1 MLSTSASTWSGPAS
15 HDTARMSHSLGPR
28 CPKSARKPSRA
39 SANRTTD
46 ASAAAGSASATA
58 ATPWS
63 NSALTSG
70 DALASRD
77 SRHKPH
83 DGDADG
89 TSPKPEIRSS
99 RAAGSPAPAQASAS
113 IAGPTAE
120 PNVE

>member
-1 MLSTSASTWSGPAS
+1 
-15 HDTARMSHSLGPR
+15 MSHSLGPR

-39 SANRTTD
+39 SANCTTD
-46 ASAAAGSASATA
+46 GSEAVGSARRDRRHALVEQ
-58 ATPWS
+58 
-63 NSALTSG
+63 ALTSG

-99 RAAGSPAPAQASAS
+99 SASGSPAPAQASAS